1 MLVQRDTL
9 RMVHLLYNFFSPA
22 VPWEGIKALTCGCGI
37 IQEKCDDLGQ
47 EGLWVKRK
55 PMNTILECFPL
66 SGWDLAHFRGR
77 HVTVSV
83 TSRTAVLNNQLE
95 EESAVELMEKCIF
108 LAFIPRF
115 WFPCDTIYAQTQYPI
130 WEKSCLDM
138 CMCIN
143 ESLFCTAEI
152 IKTFVNQLY
161 FNKRK
166 KLAVATKGTTD
177 IHPPGELHLWIDF
190 LICLC
195 APLSREYKQIGCG
208 KMLAEERSSGV
219 VVGPPTFRGISSG
232 PDGHHG
238 S

>member
-115 WFPCDTIYAQTQYPI
+115 WFPCDTLYALYPI
-130 WEKSCLDM
+130 SYMGKELFKNRYVYVHKWITFLHSRNYQNICKSTIL
-138 CMCIN
+138 
-143 ESLFCTAEI
+143 
-152 IKTFVNQLY
+152 Q
-161 FNKRK
+161 
-166 KLAVATKGTTD
+166 
-177 IHPPGELHLWIDF
+177 
-190 LICLC
+190 
-195 APLSREYKQIGCG
+195 
-208 KMLAEERSSGV
+208 
-219 VVGPPTFRGISSG
+219 
-232 PDGHHG
+232 
-238 S
+238 